1 MKWFILTLVLEAD
14 NYPQAESFTEH
25 LVQVNSGCNE
35 IWRKNIREMTDDEIL
50 EFFEKTREQLEG
62 GDIE

>member
-1 MKWFILTLVLEAD
+1 VLEAD

-50 EFFEKTREQLEG
+50 EFFEKN
-62 GDIE
+62 